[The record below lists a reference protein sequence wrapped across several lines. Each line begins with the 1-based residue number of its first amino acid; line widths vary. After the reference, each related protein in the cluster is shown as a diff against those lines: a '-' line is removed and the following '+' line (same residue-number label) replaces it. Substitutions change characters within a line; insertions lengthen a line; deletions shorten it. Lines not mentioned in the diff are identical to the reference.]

1 MAKPQNKAAAS
12 DKIVVAENR
21 KARERYII
29 EDHFEAGMVLIG
41 TEVKSM
47 RDGKAQIADAYAVL
61 QKNEVFLENLHVSAY
76 SHGGYVNHEPTRTR
90 KLLLHR
96 REIEKLRSKLE
107 RRGYT
112 LVPLTLYFKNGHAK
126 VDLGLC
132 IGKNSVDRREE
143 IKERTAQRE
152 IDRTMKSVKRR

>member
-1 MAKPQNKAAAS
+1 VAKADPKAS
-12 DKIVVAENR
+12 DRIVVAENR
-21 KARERYII
+21 KARERYTV

-47 RDGKAQIADAYAVL
+47 RDGKAQIADAYAAFH
-61 QKNEVFLENLHVSAY
+61 KDEIYLENLHIAAY

-112 LVPLTLYFKNGHAK
+112 LIPLSLYFKNGHAK

-132 IGKNSVDRREE
+132 VGKNAVDRRDD

-152 IDRTMKSVKRR
+152 IDRTMKSAKRR